1 MVFCHSSGDNRH
13 LPFTLPSDQY
23 DAPFA
28 GARCGRCRNCL
39 DSCPTGAIV
48 APKVI
53 DTNRRISC
61 RTIEKESDSALPDLD
76 GWIFGCDRCQSC
88 CPHNQ
93 KAPMHRSPHFDP
105 LFDPLTISDREW
117 LAMSEE
123 EFLLRFGNTPLAR
136 SGLRRI
142 QQNVRINQEKNEE

>member
-1 MVFCHSSGDNRH
+1 M
-13 LPFTLPSDQY
+13 
-23 DAPFA
+23 
-28 GARCGRCRNCL
+28 
-39 DSCPTGAIV
+39 
-48 APKVI
+48 I
-53 DTNRRISC
+53 DTNRCISC
-61 RTIEKESDSALPDLD
+61 RTIEKEADSALPDLD
-76 GWIFGCDRCQSC
+76 GWIFGCDHCQSC

-123 EFLLRFGNTPLAR
+123 EFLLRFGGTPLAR

-142 QQNVRINQEKNEE
+142 QQNVRINREKNEE

>member
-1 MVFCHSSGDNRH
+1 MDLRLRS
-13 LPFTLPSDQY
+13 LPELLSPQ
-23 DAPFA
+23 P
-28 GARCGRCRNCL
+28 
-39 DSCPTGAIV
+39 
-48 APKVI
+48 
-53 DTNRRISC
+53 
-61 RTIEKESDSALPDLD
+61 
-76 GWIFGCDRCQSC
+76 
-88 CPHNQ
+88 